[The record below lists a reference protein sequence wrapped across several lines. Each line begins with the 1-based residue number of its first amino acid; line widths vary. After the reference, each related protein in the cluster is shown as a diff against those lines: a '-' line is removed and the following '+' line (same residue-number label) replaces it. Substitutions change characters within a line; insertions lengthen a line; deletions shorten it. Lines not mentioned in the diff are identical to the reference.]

1 VPFESDL
8 SKHGLRARVDLRNE
22 VSIHGPEID
31 EIIVP
36 LLDFLLKVGN
46 QLKQTAQADHLLRY
60 IGSIKTV
67 NAVGS
72 KDSTLERLHRRL
84 YHVLLSPSSLIS
96 DHNKV
101 IPLAEDTNL
110 LQVVWHDNL
119 LQIVHHLLAVTL
131 AHPMEVKVIILNV
144 LLAYAPFVVQSFSH
158 IMQLLFKT
166 MVWLDETEIDNSTIV
181 VFGTERVKMLHH
193 RRQRHFVRLVY
204 NHFESTI
211 L

>member
-1 VPFESDL
+1 MPFESDL
-8 SKHGLRARVDLRNE
+8 GKHGLRARVDLRNE
-22 VSIHGPEID
+22 VSIHGPQID

-36 LLDFLLKVGN
+36 LLNLLLKVGN

-72 KDSTLERLHRRL
+72 EDSALERLHRRL
-84 YHVLLSPSSLIS
+84 YHMLLSPCSLIS

-110 LQVVWHDNL
+110 FQVVWHDNL
-119 LQIVHHLLAVTL
+119 LQIVHHLLAVAL

-144 LLAYAPFVVQSFSH
+144 FLAYASFTVQSFSH
-158 IMQLLFKT
+158 IMQFLFKT